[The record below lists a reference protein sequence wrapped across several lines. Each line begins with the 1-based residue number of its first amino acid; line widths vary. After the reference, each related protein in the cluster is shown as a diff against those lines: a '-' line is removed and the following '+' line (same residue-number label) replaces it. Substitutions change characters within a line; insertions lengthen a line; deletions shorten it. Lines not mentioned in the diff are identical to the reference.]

1 MKTYEITGVK
11 RENIGKKDAKAIRKA
26 ERVPCVLYGG
36 KENLHFSTSAKEL
49 KNAIYTPNV
58 YIMNLD
64 IDGKKI
70 VAVIQDIQF
79 HPVSDEVTHIDFLEV
94 KEGEKVKVEVPVKL
108 EGFAKGVQKGGK
120 LHLAMRRLKVS
131 GLVDN
136 LPDELTIS
144 VDDLDLGKS
153 IKIGELDFENLEIL
167 HAKNAVV
174 ATVRLTRAARAAAVE
189 AAKNA

>member
-11 RENIGKKDAKAIRKA
+11 RENIGKKDAKALRKE

-94 KEGEKVKVEVPVKL
+94 KEGENVKVEVPVKL

-136 LPDELTIS
+136 LPDELTVN

>member
-11 RENIGKKDAKAIRKA
+11 RESIGKKDAKALRKA

-36 KENLHFSTSAKEL
+36 KENVHFSTSAKEL
-49 KNAIYTPNV
+49 KGAIYTPDV

-94 KEGEKVKVEVPVKL
+94 KDGEKVKVEVPVKL

-136 LPDELTIS
+136 LPDDLTIK